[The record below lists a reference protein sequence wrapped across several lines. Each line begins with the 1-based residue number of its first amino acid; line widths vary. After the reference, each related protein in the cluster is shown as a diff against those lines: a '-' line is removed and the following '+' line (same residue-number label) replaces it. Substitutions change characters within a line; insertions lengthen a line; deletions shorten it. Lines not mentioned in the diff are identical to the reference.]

1 MVRTA
6 RVRVGLL
13 SLALVSGLT
22 AAAVAQ
28 TPAAKPLFERLG
40 GKPAITAVVDAFVG
54 RVAADTRINQKFAK
68 SDIPR
73 VKAMLVDQICE
84 ASGGPCK
91 YTGRSMAEAHKDM
104 AVTEG
109 EFDALVENLVATLKQ
124 FTVPDAEQKEL
135 LTVLAAMK
143 RDIVEKRGAATG
155 TPLPA
160 TYKNAPPIK

>member
-1 MVRTA
+1 VLR
-6 RVRVGLL
+6 
-13 SLALVSGLT
+13 SALRATVLCVSVS
-22 AAAVAQ
+22 AVARAQ
-28 TPAAKPLFERLG
+28 APAAKPLYDRLG
-40 GKPAITAVVDAFVG
+40 GKAAITAVVDDFVG

-91 YTGRSMAEAHKDM
+91 YTGRTMAEAHKGM

-109 EFDALVENLVATLKQ
+109 EFDALVSDLVATLGQLK
-124 FTVPDAEQKEL
+124 VPDQEQKEL
-135 LTVLAAMK
+135 MTVLAAMK
-143 RDIVEKRGAATG
+143 RDIVEKRGGETG

-160 TYKNAPPIK
+160 NYKNAPPLKR

>member
-1 MVRTA
+1 VLRMLMLTTA
-6 RVRVGLL
+6 LCA
-13 SLALVSGLT
+13 SVSGM
-22 AAAVAQ
+22 ASAQ
-28 TPAAKPLFERLG
+28 APAAKSLYERLG
-40 GKPAITAVVDAFVG
+40 AKPAITAVVEDFVG
-54 RVAADTRINQKFAK
+54 RVAADARINQKFAK

-91 YTGRSMAEAHKDM
+91 YTGRTMAETHKNM

-109 EFDALVENLVATLKQ
+109 EFNALVEDLVATLNQ
-124 FTVPDAEQKEL
+124 FKVPDPEQKEL

-143 RDIVEKRGAATG
+143 RDIVEKRGDATG

-160 TYKNAPPIK
+160 SYKNAPPLKP